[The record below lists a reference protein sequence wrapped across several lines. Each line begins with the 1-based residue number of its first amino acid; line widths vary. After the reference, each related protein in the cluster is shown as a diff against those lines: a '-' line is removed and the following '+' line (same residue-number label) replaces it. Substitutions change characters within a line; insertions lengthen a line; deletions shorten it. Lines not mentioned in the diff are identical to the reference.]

1 MAIHQ
6 NTAIMAGNIGISKI
20 KIENKIENI
29 KGGYIYRVGEMWA
42 NIVKNDDKN
51 GDNVEKESVLE
62 DDSYDD
68 LTSSDDEE
76 IAHKLKIAKNKTL
89 KMNFEDKDEDES
101 FGWRPENTKEAKAP
115 QIIKRYRLKKL
126 KSPNSQTYYY
136 DNTYYYIWE
145 YLANE
150 DKLVKPTDSNCDLVR
165 GLNSIV
171 FKPFIPQPDE
181 FW

>member
-6 NTAIMAGNIGISKI
+6 NTAIIAGNMGIS
-20 KIENKIENI
+20 ENKIENKFENI
-29 KGGYIYRVGEMWA
+29 KDEQNSKVGRMWA
-42 NIVKNDDKN
+42 NIVKTE
-51 GDNVEKESVLE
+51 DNVEKESVVEE

-68 LTSSDDEE
+68 LTSSDEE
-76 IAHKLKIAKNKTL
+76 IDYKLKTKNKKTL
-89 KMNFEDKDEDES
+89 HVNVQDSDEDES
-101 FGWRPENTKEAKAP
+101 FGWRPENKKESAAP

-150 DKLVKPTDSNCDLVR
+150 DKLVKPNDSNCDLVR
-165 GLNSIV
+165 GLNNIL